1 MKDTIYLP
9 YTTGFGK
16 IHVRQMPLGIN
27 ILLMGV
33 TNSRRHM
40 AHENCSTRIN

>member
-1 MKDTIYLP
+1 MKDTTYLP
-9 YTTGFGK
+9 YTTGIGK

-27 ILLMGV
+27 ILPMGV